1 MRWRVAVVVV
11 VQFVGGCVRL
21 IDKNRIA
28 IVSTGS
34 TARLQNQRGTGRGEH
49 MCPYLYKHS
58 RGPRCG
64 AHGSTRL
71 PRHGVFAPCCDVIS
85 CEQGDCVQTRS

>member
-34 TARLQNQRGTGRGEH
+34 TARLQNQRGTGREGRTH
-49 MCPYLYKHS
+49 VPL
-58 RGPRCG
+58 
-64 AHGSTRL
+64 
-71 PRHGVFAPCCDVIS
+71 F
-85 CEQGDCVQTRS
+85 VQTLSRTSVRRARLDSIAAPRRVRAVLRCNLV